1 MASSSRIGLDSVV
14 RYCTGEGLSD
24 SELENEL
31 DEMEVESD
39 DEELESGMNE
49 EAEEGRVQNLLQR
62 AYSQQT
68 ASCSMPAERDSLLL
82 LDPDLG
88 K

>member
-1 MASSSRIGLDSVV
+1 MASSSRIGLDSAV

-31 DEMEVESD
+31 NEMEVESD

-49 EAEEGRVQNLLQR
+49 EAE
-62 AYSQQT
+62 
-68 ASCSMPAERDSLLL
+68 
-82 LDPDLG
+82 
-88 K
+88 